1 MKIETFFTSFLAY
14 TNLDNID
21 NEKLIAYS
29 YQLKNSTKAATNSN
43 VGAWQSQ
50 SLTLVNEEVAKLATT
65 IRYHVE
71 KVAEFWKFKDEKTYI
86 SIDNLWININPKSG
100 FNRPHV
106 HPGATFSGVYY
117 IKCKTNGSG
126 IVFQHP
132 ATNFQYHINPDTIID
147 YNEFVSSTAR
157 YVPNISDLYIFPAFL
172 VHYVEPN
179 LYDEDRISIAF
190 NASINLKE
198 DNESTKD

>member
-21 NEKLIAYS
+21 NQKLIAYG
-29 YQLKNSTKAATNSN
+29 YELKDLSVGTINSN
-43 VGAWQSQ
+43 VGAWQSD
-50 SLTLVNEEVAKLATT
+50 SLDLINYEVAKLADT
-65 IRYHVE
+65 IKEHVE
-71 KVAEFWKFKDEKTYI
+71 KVAECWKLKNDKTYV
-86 SIDNLWININPKSG
+86 SIDNLWININPKCG

-117 IKCKTNGSG
+117 VKCETNGSG

-132 ATNFQYHINPDTIID
+132 ATNFQYHINPDTLIE
-147 YNEFVSSTAR
+147 YNEFVSATAR
-157 YVPNISDLYIFPAFL
+157 YTPNEGDLYIFPAYL

-179 LYDEDRISIAF
+179 RSNDDRISIAF
-190 NASINLKE
+190 NASIKLN
-198 DNESTKD
+198 

>member
-21 NEKLIAYS
+21 NQKLIAYG
-29 YQLKNSTKAATNSN
+29 YGLKDLSVGTINSN
-43 VGAWQSQ
+43 VGAWQSD
-50 SLTLVNEEVAKLATT
+50 SLDLINYEVAKLADT
-65 IRYHVE
+65 IKEHVE
-71 KVAEFWKFKDEKTYI
+71 KVAECWKLKNDKTYV
-86 SIDNLWININPKSG
+86 SIDNLWININPKCG

-117 IKCKTNGSG
+117 VKCKTNGSG

-132 ATNFQYHINPDTIID
+132 ATNFQYHINPDTLIE
-147 YNEFVSSTAR
+147 YNEFVSATAR
-157 YVPNISDLYIFPAFL
+157 YTPNEGDLYIFPAYL

-179 LYDEDRISIAF
+179 RSNDDRISIAF
-190 NASINLKE
+190 NASRKLN
-198 DNESTKD
+198 

>member
-21 NEKLIAYS
+21 NQKLIAYG
-29 YQLKNSTKAATNSN
+29 YELKDLSDGTINSN
-43 VGAWQSQ
+43 VGAWQSD
-50 SLTLVNEEVAKLATT
+50 SLDLINYEVAKLADT
-65 IRYHVE
+65 IKEHVE
-71 KVAEFWKFKDEKTYI
+71 KVAECWKLKNDKTYV
-86 SIDNLWININPKSG
+86 SIDNLWININPKCG

-117 IKCKTNGSG
+117 VKCETNGSG

-132 ATNFQYHINPDTIID
+132 ATNFQYHINPDTLIE
-147 YNEFVSSTAR
+147 YNQFVSATAR
-157 YVPNISDLYIFPAFL
+157 YTPNEGDLYIFPAYL

-179 LYDEDRISIAF
+179 RSNDDRISIAF
-190 NASINLKE
+190 NASIKLN
-198 DNESTKD
+198 

>member
-21 NEKLIAYS
+21 NQKLIAYG
-29 YQLKNSTKAATNSN
+29 YGLKDLSVGTINSN
-43 VGAWQSQ
+43 VGAWQSD
-50 SLTLVNEEVAKLATT
+50 SLDLINYEVAKLADT
-65 IRYHVE
+65 IKEHVE
-71 KVAEFWKFKDEKTYI
+71 KVAECWKLKNDKTYV
-86 SIDNLWININPKSG
+86 SIDNLWININPKCG

-117 IKCKTNGSG
+117 VKCETNGSG

-132 ATNFQYHINPDTIID
+132 ATNFQYHINPDTLIE
-147 YNEFVSSTAR
+147 YNEFVSATAR
-157 YVPNISDLYIFPAFL
+157 YTPNEGDLYIFPAYL

-179 LYDEDRISIAF
+179 RSNDDRISIAF
-190 NASINLKE
+190 NASIKLN
-198 DNESTKD
+198 

>member
-21 NEKLIAYS
+21 NQKLIAYG
-29 YQLKNSTKAATNSN
+29 YGLKDLSVGTINSN
-43 VGAWQSQ
+43 VGAWQSD
-50 SLTLVNEEVAKLATT
+50 SLDLINYEVAKLADT
-65 IRYHVE
+65 IKEHVE
-71 KVAEFWKFKDEKTYI
+71 KVAECWKLKNDKTYV
-86 SIDNLWININPKSG
+86 SIDNLWININPKCG

-117 IKCKTNGSG
+117 VKCKTNGSG

-132 ATNFQYHINPDTIID
+132 ATNFQYHINPDTLIE
-147 YNEFVSSTAR
+147 YNEFVSATAR
-157 YVPNISDLYIFPAFL
+157 YTPNEGDLYIFPAYL

-179 LYDEDRISIAF
+179 RSNDDRISIAF
-190 NASINLKE
+190 NASIKLN
-198 DNESTKD
+198 